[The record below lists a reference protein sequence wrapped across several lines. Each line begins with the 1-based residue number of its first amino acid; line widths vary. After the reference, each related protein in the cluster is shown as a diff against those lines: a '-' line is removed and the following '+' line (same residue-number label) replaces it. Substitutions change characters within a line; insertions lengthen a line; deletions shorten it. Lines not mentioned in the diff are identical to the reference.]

1 MTKEYGVDLAPEPL
15 MAAQTIILP
24 TGAKE
29 WAGKHLEP
37 FDAKKHN
44 TKVVVAELLPIPQ
57 RIEVVVEPN
66 AKIYADT
73 AQDADESISYTLEGL
88 KFQEP
93 ISCNPAGK

>member
-1 MTKEYGVDLAPEPL
+1 MTKEYGVNLAPEPL
-15 MAAQTIILP
+15 MAAPTIILP

-29 WAGKHLEP
+29 WAEKHLEP

-57 RIEVVVEPN
+57 RIEVTVEPN
-66 AKIYADT
+66 ARTYAET
-73 AQDADESISYTLEGL
+73 AQDADEPISYTLERL
-88 KFQEP
+88 NFQIP